1 MRNIKIVD
9 TVSQYK
15 KIKTKIDRSIQNVLK
30 TGMYINGPEVINF
43 EFELA
48 DTIFLLE
55 YILLG
60 VTYILCRGC
69 ICCLP
74 SPHI

>member
-30 TGMYINGPEVINF
+30 TGMYINGPDVKSF
-43 EFELA
+43 EIELA
-48 DTIFLLE
+48 RFLNVKNCMFYCFIFYTI
-55 YILLG
+55 YIN
-60 VTYILCRGC
+60 I
-69 ICCLP
+69 I
-74 SPHI
+74 